1 MRKYQKDILTDN
13 ILFVLILYVTVN
25 KFSVMCETFP
35 GLRAEPST
43 NMITNIKY
51 YNNTK
56 IFRGVWVLSCVSEKK
71 LSTDPKGHINE
82 VDIRPLEQSVN

>member
-1 MRKYQKDILTDN
+1 M
-13 ILFVLILYVTVN
+13 LILYVPVN

-35 GLRAEPST
+35 GLSSEPST
-43 NMITNIKY
+43 NMITNDKD

-56 IFRGVWVLSCVSEKK
+56 IFRSLGIVLWFRAK
-71 LSTDPKGHINE
+71 LSTDPKGHSNK